1 MGQKFHFCIILK
13 FGSSLLIVASI
24 SININS
30 SASFSLNIR
39 TALIGSPT
47 YILFPKFIVFTSL
60 PFEIKRVYWIYDVP
74 GGDNRG
80 GHSYY
85 QNQELIIALSGS
97 FDVVLDDGF
106 ETKKYTLNRSHFG
119 LYVPNG
125 IWRQLEN
132 FSTNS
137 CALILSSSNFDSND
151 YILNF
156 SDFLPE
162 FLKRLQCIPF
172 DQNSLNLF

>member
-1 MGQKFHFCIILK
+1 MTRIDNVQ
-13 FGSSLLIVASI
+13 LIEV
-24 SININS
+24 
-30 SASFSLNIR
+30 
-39 TALIGSPT
+39 
-47 YILFPKFIVFTSL
+47 PKAHDVRGNLSVIEGNTI

-137 CALILSSSNFDSND
+137 LAFIAASHEYNEND
-151 YILNF
+151 YLRNYETF
-156 SDFLPE
+156 KTFKES
-162 FLKRLQCIPF
+162 
-172 DQNSLNLF
+172 

>member
-1 MGQKFHFCIILK
+1 MKKARIIE
-13 FGSSLLIVASI
+13 
-24 SININS
+24 
-30 SASFSLNIR
+30 
-39 TALIGSPT
+39 
-47 YILFPKFIVFTSL
+47 FPKIEDFRGNLSFL
-60 PFEIKRVYWIYDVP
+60 EIEKHIPYSIERVYWIYDVP

-97 FDVVLDDGF
+97 FDVVLDDSF

-137 CALILSSSNFDSND
+137 LAFIAASHEYDEND
-151 YILNF
+151 YLRNYETF
-156 SDFLPE
+156 KTFKES
-162 FLKRLQCIPF
+162 
-172 DQNSLNLF
+172 